1 MRVTNEGLAPKKLHF
16 FLGGWKICLKGG
28 AIPID
33 LYPGEKPVPRRKAP
47 KALGGLKS
55 KFALKMKFNF
65 MTHYFTHAHLAQ
77 RGIRGARDTHS
88 HARRAH
94 KYRLP
99 GWEAVKWAPWD
110 ILRSASIVNNPAKKR
125 APILRTPL
133 SPRPLFFCPLFIW
146 LIYFVLTAA
155 VLCTLS
161 LLLSPT
167 IAFVSPCVCV
177 LATLVCVMQDLL
189 TKGAG
194 GTYPLESGIRNLILN
209 QNQRGVVSI

>member
-1 MRVTNEGLAPKKLHF
+1 LPGQAAIIDACDKRGPGTQKIAF
-16 FLGGWKICLKGG
+16 FVRGVKNMFEGG

-99 GWEAVKWAPWD
+99 GWEAVK
-110 ILRSASIVNNPAKKR
+110 
-125 APILRTPL
+125 
-133 SPRPLFFCPLFIW
+133 
-146 LIYFVLTAA
+146 
-155 VLCTLS
+155 
-161 LLLSPT
+161 
-167 IAFVSPCVCV
+167 
-177 LATLVCVMQDLL
+177 
-189 TKGAG
+189 
-194 GTYPLESGIRNLILN
+194 
-209 QNQRGVVSI
+209 